1 METRVD
7 EIAPD
12 IYRLSSYIAKI
23 DLQFNQFLVTD
34 EEPLLFH
41 TGMRGMFEE
50 VLGALAKVIDPARL
64 RWISFSHFESDECGA
79 LNQWLSVAP
88 RAEVFCGTVAS
99 LVNINDYTGR
109 KSRVMATGEILETG
123 RHRYR
128 FLETP
133 QVPHSWDASLIFD
146 ETARALFSSDLLLQN
161 GNVSPVTEQ
170 DVVGAAR
177 EALLSYESGPLAHP
191 FPYSSLTDATL
202 QMLAGLKP
210 ELIATMHGS
219 SFRGD
224 GERALR
230 DLAAMYALNL

>member
-23 DLQFNQFLVTD
+23 DLQFNQFLVND
-34 EEPLLFH
+34 EEPLLYH

-146 ETARALFSSDLLLQN
+146 ETARALFCSDLLLQN
-161 GNVSPVTEQ
+161 GAVAPVTER

-191 FPYSSLTDATL
+191 FPYSSLTDSTL

-210 ELIATMHGS
+210 ELIAVMHGS